1 MIVECWCQEICT
13 RFKDQTF
20 LFTYRAFHI
29 KFLRFIPN
37 LHDHQTITMALLWS
51 ALYNFISQ
59 RYGNIQSKNDK
70 KG

>member
-29 KFLRFIPN
+29 KFLRFILN
-37 LHDHQTITMALLWS
+37 LYDHHLWHYS

-59 RYGNIQSKNDK
+59 RYGNIQSRNDK